1 MRRRLVWAFSVFCT
15 ATVLAACGDTG
26 DHFGEFRKNPVPPAA
41 TSLGI
46 AMPIIA
52 GPNTRSGQFKLYV
65 TAYNDGAALPVGTQ
79 LQNPIVVNSTD
90 TKRIR
95 FGSSKVTKLLF
106 SAAPGPISVS
116 YEADSYPC
124 TPPIAT
130 VTAFNH
136 DANPQVVA
144 MQIVGCPTPTPAP

>member
-1 MRRRLVWAFSVFCT
+1 
-15 ATVLAACGDTG
+15 
-26 DHFGEFRKNPVPPAA
+26 
-41 TSLGI
+41 
-46 AMPIIA
+46 MPIIA